1 MTRSSLC
8 SLTLKAILKWTALPP
23 WNGTVSLIGVSSSH
37 DGFPPRNS
45 KEEVISQKRTK
56 RIGTSGV
63 QVFQDPSLPLFSTY
77 CYPLIFYADVFRLK
91 SDIDCCTNSLYLG
104 IGLSGNN
111 KLFRL
116 GCSFSHPRM
125 IVSWF
130 GANACQFRLTTF
142 KTEKNLTL
150 IPHLRMILNIK
161 NIYIF

>member
-1 MTRSSLC
+1 MMVFPQGTPKKRSSPQKEPKELAHLESKFSRIHLC
-8 SLTLKAILKWTALPP
+8 HCSQLTAIL
-23 WNGTVSLIGVSSSH
+23 SSSMLMY
-37 DGFPPRNS
+37 
-45 KEEVISQKRTK
+45 
-56 RIGTSGV
+56 SG
-63 QVFQDPSLPLFSTY
+63 
-77 CYPLIFYADVFRLK
+77 LK

-116 GCSFSHPRM
+116 GCSFSPLRM
-125 IVSWF
+125 NASWF